1 MLAEYDWK
9 KKHMNFTHKADY
21 HDLLW
26 RKITGR
32 KAVNSLGMLRKLLLY
47 RNKAREQETVIA
59 VEILLE
65 DCFKRHY

>member
-1 MLAEYDWK
+1 
-9 KKHMNFTHKADY
+9 MNFTHKADY
-21 HDLLW
+21 YDFLW

-47 RNKAREQETVIA
+47 RNKAGEQETIIT

-65 DCFKRHY
+65 DCFKRH

>member
-1 MLAEYDWK
+1 
-9 KKHMNFTHKADY
+9 MNFTHKADY

-32 KAVNSLGMLRKLLLY
+32 NCVNSLGMPSKLLQW
-47 RNKAREQETVIA
+47 RNKAGEQETLIA
-59 VEILLE
+59 AKMQLE